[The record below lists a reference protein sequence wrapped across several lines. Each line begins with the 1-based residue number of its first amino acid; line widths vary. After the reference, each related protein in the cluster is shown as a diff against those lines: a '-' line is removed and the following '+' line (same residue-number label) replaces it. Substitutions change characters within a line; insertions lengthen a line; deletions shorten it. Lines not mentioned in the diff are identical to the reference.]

1 MTGSDELQ
9 ISSSKV
15 RSHSYHIIFEYKVIR
30 GCEECS
36 NCQKVIVKWH
46 PEEARLPDLI
56 DAPVFYPTEKEFED
70 TLKYISSI
78 RKKVEAYGIC
88 RIVPL
93 SSWKPP
99 CPL

>member
-15 RSHSYHIIFEYKVIR
+15 
-30 GCEECS
+30 
-36 NCQKVIVKWH
+36 IVKWR
-46 PEEARLPDLI
+46 PEEARMPDLI
-56 DAPVFYPTEKEFED
+56 DAPVFYPTEKEFKD

-78 RKKVEAYGIC
+78 REKVEGYVIC
-88 RIVPL
+88 RIVPP